1 VTLTDAQRDVVN
13 ADGDFLLLAC
23 PGSGKTRAAAA
34 RVTKIARTRG
44 QKVAACSYTNVGA
57 ERIASILEQPLGREH
72 FVGTVHTLLLRYVVY
87 PFAYLAGA
95 RRGPAL
101 RHGEWPTLMV
111 YGDHKQRIALDA
123 FRFDP
128 TGNVVLADQPRSVK
142 GTPEEILA
150 SVENE
155 VRARKRGF
163 FTKVGVLSADDA
175 MWVALSLLRGHVQLA
190 RAVASRFDEILIDEA
205 QDTSELQLA
214 CIAELKKAGTL
225 RSLVLIGDL
234 EQSIF
239 SFQGASAAGC
249 RALAEDH
256 DLDQLTLNE
265 NHRCSQKICNAAA
278 HFCAREKPDTAVG
291 ETSEC
296 EIDPELVLYP
306 PHDPE
311 QAVHLF
317 RSRLEEHQ
325 IAVEDAAVLARR
337 HTMVEALAGAVVK
350 VEIQER
356 PERVARI
363 AVALAAGT
371 LTRTDMRYAERT
383 VARCAF
389 GDVVEIEDLDHDDR
403 TSLRTAAYEFLS
415 HLPALTGDLRGWITG
430 AKEALHGSA
439 SLLVNKPATAAGL
452 LLKSKAEHQDAAV
465 DAVFTPPS
473 RDLVPQTV
481 HSIKGE
487 DRDAVMMVVRKPHG
501 ADPTRQFELFDAI
514 ASGVEIGKEAE
525 EERRITFVALTRA
538 RRYCLVA
545 LPDTPRG
552 REVAAACSGLGF
564 RRV

>member
-1 VTLTDAQRDVVN
+1 MVRRGAEEEVP
-13 ADGDFLLLAC
+13 LLLPSSNAR
-23 PGSGKTRAAAA
+23 KAA
-34 RVTKIARTRG
+34 
-44 QKVAACSYTNVGA
+44 
-57 ERIASILEQPLGREH
+57 
-72 FVGTVHTLLLRYVVY
+72 
-87 PFAYLAGA
+87 PF
-95 RRGPAL
+95 PS
-101 RHGEWPTLMV
+101 V
-111 YGDHKQRIALDA
+111 
-123 FRFDP
+123 
-128 TGNVVLADQPRSVK
+128 SVK

-150 SVENE
+150 SVERE

-163 FTKVGVLSADDA
+163 FTKAGVLSGDDA

-278 HFCAREKPDTAVG
+278 HFCAREKPDIAVG

-317 RSRLEEHQ
+317 RSRLDEHQ

-337 HTMVEALAGAVVK
+337 HTMVEALAGSVVK

-389 GDVVEIEDLDHDDR
+389 GDVVEIEDLDHAERFGHGLAIRRASRMWLGTGTERVHARCIDQR
-403 TSLRTAAYEFLS
+403 PGQPLRGGPSETAAKLLYRCCNGTTNARGGTPICREKGPGGPIPYQLS
-415 HLPALTGDLRGWITG
+415 YVGVEPRIL
-430 AKEALHGSA
+430 
-439 SLLVNKPATAAGL
+439 
-452 LLKSKAEHQDAAV
+452 AAV
-465 DAVFTPPS
+465 ALS
-473 RDLVPQTV
+473 
-481 HSIKGE
+481 GE
-487 DRDAVMMVVRKPHG
+487 RVD
-501 ADPTRQFELFDAI
+501 TRPEP
-514 ASGVEIGKEAE
+514 
-525 EERRITFVALTRA
+525 ERRQLYELIRHYPAQR
-538 RRYCLVA
+538 
-545 LPDTPRG
+545 
-552 REVAAACSGLGF
+552 
-564 RRV
+564 